1 MTDMR
6 ATETAPLEGRRK
18 FRLPEEIGVIIAL
31 LLMILVIGV
40 ARPRFL
46 NPINL
51 LTILGHTTFQGM
63 LAIGMVYL
71 LAIREI
77 DLSVGWIFNF
87 SAVFSGLLMVAGV
100 DPWIA
105 AFAGVA
111 FGAGLGLFNGLLAV
125 GLRLPAII
133 VTLGTYS
140 MFQGLSLVVNN
151 GRAVV
156 PPDQASS
163 FFNVISTK
171 VFGIVPVAALVFVA
185 LAIVMHLVLHRTK
198 FGYRV
203 QAVGSNP
210 EAAELA
216 GISNSM
222 VQLQTLVLMGAICG
236 LSGVMYIGF
245 RGAIDPNEGSD
256 FVLVV
261 VAAVIIGG
269 TPLSGG
275 YGTVIGAVVGMLIIQ
290 VISSGLIFFGI
301 DATWSTFVTG
311 AVIVVAVVLDQLG
324 QVAAQPGAR
333 SRQRWLRVSF
343 TASASSRARRSSRCR
358 SAGMTFAQLGADVIR
373 FDPIGGGLDAH
384 RWPLRPERQQPVLAG
399 PQQGQA
405 LARGRPQVARGARDR
420 APG

>member
-1 MTDMR
+1 MTD
-6 ATETAPLEGRRK
+6 TAAPPSMSRRRFK
-18 FRLPEEIGVIIAL
+18 LPEETGVIIAL
-31 LLMILVIGV
+31 VLMIVIIGI

-87 SAVFSGLLMVAGV
+87 SAVFSGLLMVAGI

-111 FGAGLGLFNGLLAV
+111 FGALLGAFNGLLAV

-156 PPDQASS
+156 PPDQDSS
-163 FFNVISTK
+163 FFNAISTK
-171 VFGIVPVAALVFVA
+171 LFGIVPVAALVFVA
-185 LAIVMHLVLHRTK
+185 LAIVMHFVLHRTK

-216 GISNSM
+216 GISNNM
-222 VQLQTLVLMGAICG
+222 IRLQTLILMGAICG

-311 AVIVVAVVLDQLG
+311 AVIVVAVVLDQL
-324 QVAAQPGAR
+324 VKW
-333 SRQRWLRVSF
+333 QRNR
-343 TASASSRARRSSRCR
+343 
-358 SAGMTFAQLGADVIR
+358 
-373 FDPIGGGLDAH
+373 
-384 RWPLRPERQQPVLAG
+384 
-399 PQQGQA
+399 A
-405 LARGRPQVARGARDR
+405 LARASDG
-420 APG
+420 